1 MKIKPR
7 YKMEFLSELAD
18 DENEKGGWSVYD
30 STNPQAGSIETFS
43 NRSQAMDFK
52 NKLNNPK
59 EETK

>member
-30 STNPQAGSIETFS
+30 STNPDLGSIEVFS
-43 NRSQAMDFK
+43 HRWQAMDFK
-52 NKLNNPK
+52 EKLLG
-59 EETK
+59 